1 MKPLAETTMS
11 CSFPPEI
18 FDLII
23 EYLYNDPTALK
34 ACCLV
39 SRSWV
44 PRTRKYLFADIRF
57 HGGNSTIRSW
67 METFPDPS
75 NSPAHHTRHLRI
87 REPLPGKSAW
97 IRSFHHVKKLLVS
110 ASDRGTG
117 ETSLVVLHGLS
128 PTIRSFHLVHSS
140 IPPSEIFNLICSF
153 PLLEDLAIRCRKG
166 KSNIDGW
173 VAPLTSPKFTGTLH
187 LIEDIHSTALLLLA
201 LPGGLHF
208 TKIVIQLSVGDAGS
222 MTDLVS
228 RCSDTLESLCVD
240 YISLRAFPSVLEV
253 YRYLTAGG

>member
-1 MKPLAETTMS
+1 ML

-23 EYLYNDPTALK
+23 EYLYDDPTALK

-39 SRSWV
+39 SKSWV
-44 PRTRKYLFADIRF
+44 PRTRKCLFADIRF
-57 HGGNSTIRSW
+57 YGGKSTIRSW
-67 METFPDPS
+67 MDTFPDPS

-87 REPLPGKSAW
+87 REPLPGEAAW
-97 IRSFHHVKKLLVS
+97 ILSFHYIEKLMVS
-110 ASDRGTG
+110 APDRGTSK
-117 ETSLVVLHGLS
+117 TSLVLLHGLS
-128 PTIRSFHLVHSS
+128 PTLRSLHLVHSS
-140 IPPSEIFNLICSF
+140 LPPSEIFNLICSF
-153 PLLEDLAIRCRKG
+153 PLLEDLAIRRKEG
-166 KSNIDGW
+166 NSNSDGW

-208 TKIVIQLSVGDAGS
+208 TKIVIQLSIGDAGS

-240 YISLRAFPSVLEV
+240 YVSLRASPSVLEV
-253 YRYLTAGG
+253 NQCLTAGA